1 MDYSPLPADATFPR
15 WRDRLRAVIEVLLL
29 SGILSS
35 FVTTLV
41 FSFLYGKNANLMSM
55 NATIVASFVLMEA
68 GILLLLL
75 VFILTINDEA
85 ITGLGLHWRRWKFN
99 LILGLGLVPCFFFI
113 NGIAALV
120 FKIYLPEYYTEQNPL
135 VEIIQTPQQ
144 LALFIFSA
152 LVAGGIKEELQRAF
166 ILNRFRRYLGGAW
179 VGLVIWSLAF
189 GAGHYVQGVQG
200 IVIAS
205 LYGFVFG
212 ITYILS
218 GSLMAPIVAHSVYDT
233 LALLAYWFVTKSNLA
248 A

>member
-1 MDYSPLPADATFPR
+1 
-15 WRDRLRAVIEVLLL
+15 
-29 SGILSS
+29 
-35 FVTTLV
+35 
-41 FSFLYGKNANLMSM
+41 
-55 NATIVASFVLMEA
+55 
-68 GILLLLL
+68 
-75 VFILTINDEA
+75 
-85 ITGLGLHWRRWKFN
+85 
-99 LILGLGLVPCFFFI
+99 
-113 NGIAALV
+113 
-120 FKIYLPEYYTEQNPL
+120 

-218 GSLMAPIVAHSVYDT
+218 GSLLAPIVAHSVYDT